1 MHKYVFCKR
10 EELFLQDLARKTQV
24 DLCKEGY
31 ELNFCKGHNKFI
43 EIQAN

>member
-10 EELFLQDLARKTQV
+10 KEIFLARKTQV

-31 ELNFCKGHNKFI
+31 GLNFCKGHNKFI